1 MSPGRRLALLLLAVF
16 LVLGATAGERTLGT
30 ITDEQQMLATAVA
43 IAETGGLGVAR
54 GQFFSVERPSG
65 DALAPYGLGQPL
77 VEVPFVLL
85 AGPWERAFGPRSSQ
99 TLFSLL
105 SVLLVTA
112 AAGGAG
118 LLARAAGASPP
129 GEAVA
134 VLGTAFGSPLWGYTS
149 TVFSEPLQAAC
160 LALSAAFAAL
170 SVRSGNRAPAVG
182 AGVLAGLSVLA
193 KSANLLLVPF
203 VLAPLLLDGPPGR
216 TRPARTRL
224 ALAGAAGAGATLLA
238 WLVLEVRRFGRPFA
252 SYAGQGF
259 THPPLDGLWRLLGGA
274 NEGLLWYFPLAALAA
289 VGAARLGRDPALRGT
304 VVAVSGP
311 FAVLVA
317 LASAWWSWD
326 GVVGWGPRLVV
337 PAVPLLAAAA
347 GAASDRFSRGRL
359 AAAALLAAGVGV
371 NALGALQSD
380 ASRGF
385 LLDTTPPAV
394 IAESETAQYPASVV
408 RRDPQGRPVVPR
420 SHAAARDAAFSP
432 IRVHAFLLGVKLGA
446 GSRFEA
452 EERLSRPPWL
462 ATHPEARPAIASL
475 PGTFAEVL
483 VNDLLEGF
491 RWPHLF
497 SVLGAGEEERRATFN
512 AAWGVALADQL
523 NRALDVGDA
532 GGAVELSGKLWAA
545 APSGFSAAQRGE
557 ALRVAGR
564 GEEATAFLGG
574 LPQSIAASPLVA
586 LERALLARDA
596 GDAELAS
603 ALLGRAAPGIP
614 SPAVRRA
621 REVAPARWPR
631 TLRDFLRLEQGAWD
645 PSASR

>member
-16 LVLGATAGERTLGT
+16 LLLGATAGERTLGT

-43 IAETGGLGVAR
+43 VAETGGLGVAR

-77 VEVPFVLL
+77 VEVPFVLV

-112 AAGGAG
+112 AAAGAG
-118 LLARAAGASPP
+118 LLARAAGASPS

-149 TVFSEPLQAAC
+149 TLFSEPLQAAC
-160 LALSAAFAAL
+160 LALSAALAAL
-170 SVRSGNRAPAVG
+170 SARSGGRAMSA
-182 AGVLAGLSVLA
+182 LAGALAGFAVLA

-203 VLAPLLLDGPPGR
+203 LLAPLLLDGPAGR

-224 ALAGAAGAGATLLA
+224 SLAGAAGAGATLLV
-238 WLVLEVRRFGRPFA
+238 WLVMEVLRFGRPFA

-259 THPPLDGLWRLLGGA
+259 THPPLDGLWRLLGGV
-274 NEGLLWYFPLAALAA
+274 NEGLLWYFPLSALAA
-289 VGAARLGRDPALRGT
+289 VGAARLAREPALRGT
-304 VVAVSGP
+304 VAAVAGP
-311 FAVLVA
+311 FAVLLA

-347 GAASDRFSRGRL
+347 GAASDRFRRGRL
-359 AAAALLAAGVGV
+359 AAAALLVAGVGV

-380 ASRGF
+380 AARGF

-394 IAESETAQYPASVV
+394 IAESEVPRFPPSVV
-408 RRDPQGRPVVPR
+408 RRDPQGRQVVPR
-420 SHAAARDAAFSP
+420 SHAAALDAHFSP
-432 IRVHAFLLGVKLGA
+432 IRLHAFLLGVKLGA
-446 GSRFEA
+446 SSRFEA

-462 ATHPEARPAIASL
+462 VARPEAKPAIALL

-483 VNDLLEGF
+483 VNDLLGGF

-497 SVLGAGEEERRATFN
+497 SVLRVGEEERRATFN
-512 AAWGVALADQL
+512 GAWGVALADQL
-523 NRALDVGDA
+523 NRAFDVGDA
-532 GGAVELSGKLWAA
+532 GAAVELSGKLWAA
-545 APSGFSAAQRGE
+545 APSGFSAAQRAE

-564 GEEATAFLGG
+564 REDAVAFLQG
-574 LPQSIAASPLVA
+574 LGPAPGASPLVT
-586 LERALLARDA
+586 LEQALLARDA
-596 GDAELAS
+596 GDGALAS
-603 ALLGRAAPGIP
+603 ALMDRAARAIP
-614 SPAVRRA
+614 SPAARRA
-621 REVAPARWPR
+621 REVPPEEWPR
-631 TLRDFLRLEQGAWD
+631 GLRDFLRLEQGAWEPP
-645 PSASR
+645 PSR